1 MSLQPW
7 VPDQR
12 VFGVS
17 NRHSHRSN
25 ILHDGCKISV
35 HTSEHVLTET
45 PTTSTLPTKKRMCIL
60 DQKCNRVLICVT
72 RTYDNSSTRVS
83 IICMQ

>member
-7 VPDQR
+7 ILDQR

-25 ILHDGCKISV
+25 ILRGGCKISV
-35 HTSEHVLTET
+35 HTSEHVLTKT
-45 PTTSTLPTKKRMCIL
+45 PTTSSLPTKKRMCMKHFYCK
-60 DQKCNRVLICVT
+60 QVH
-72 RTYDNSSTRVS
+72 
-83 IICMQ
+83 IIDRKQCMNC